1 MKKYLFLMILIINS
15 SVFAKSGFE
24 AIINANIGKSI
35 GIPIGDAGFERKV
48 SFGFDGALTAQL
60 GFLADFNNNMAMS
73 ILGEIGFSHDSFAYK
88 VPNTMYQRNT
98 INNRFTSLQLGVLPK
113 FNINNF
119 SLGLGAGVKIPFH
132 GRIESY
138 TRVSYTESYRHYEKI
153 SFNDIKSI
161 YNQMYVIPYI
171 ELTFDWFFSDIN
183 YTTREFVDT
192 RDLGIG
198 FYLGYNFGPKSKNYI
213 GTDSF
218 DIGLQLS
225 LRFKPAKN

>member
-1 MKKYLFLMILIINS
+1 MKKYLFLMILLINS

-35 GIPIGDAGFERKV
+35 GIPIGDMGFERKV
-48 SFGFDGALTAQL
+48 SFGFDAALTAQL

-73 ILGEIGFSHDSFAYK
+73 ILGEIGFSHDNFSYK
-88 VPNTMYQRNT
+88 LPNTSYQKYRIYNQ
-98 INNRFTSLQLGVLPK
+98 FSSLQLGVLPK

-119 SLGLGAGVKIPFH
+119 SVGLGGGVKIPFH
-132 GRIESY
+132 GRIERYS
-138 TRVSYTESYRHYEKI
+138 RISDTESYRHYKRM
-153 SFNDIKSI
+153 SFNDIKSM
-161 YNQMYVIPYI
+161 YNQMFVIPYI
-171 ELTFDWFFSDIN
+171 KLTFDWFFSDVN
-183 YTTREFVDT
+183 YETKEVIDT
-192 RDLGIG
+192 RDFGVG

-225 LRFKPAKN
+225 VRFKPAKN

>member
-24 AIINANIGKSI
+24 AIINADIGKSI
-35 GIPIGDAGFERKV
+35 GIPIGDVGFERKA

-73 ILGEIGFSHDSFAYK
+73 ILGEIGFSHDSFSYR
-88 VPNTMYQRNT
+88 VPNTVYQRHT
-98 INNRFTSLQLGVLPK
+98 IRNRFTSLQLGVLPK

-119 SLGLGAGVKIPFH
+119 ALGLGAGVKIPFH
-132 GRIESY
+132 GKIETY
-138 TRVSYTESYRHYEKI
+138 TRVSDTESYRHYERI
-153 SFNDIKSI
+153 NFNDIKSI

-171 ELTFDWFFSDIN
+171 KLTFEWFFSDIN
-183 YTTREFVDT
+183 YKTREFVDT

-198 FYLGYNFGPKSKNYI
+198 FYLGYDFGPKSKNYI
-213 GTDSF
+213 GIDSF

>member
-35 GIPIGDAGFERKV
+35 GIPIGAIGADRKT
-48 SFGFDGALTAQL
+48 SFGFDAALTAQL
-60 GFLADFNNNMAMS
+60 GYLADFNNNMAMS
-73 ILGEIGFSHDSFAYK
+73 ILGEIGFSHDSFSYR
-88 VPNTMYQRNT
+88 VPNTIYQRHTVRNQ
-98 INNRFTSLQLGVLPK
+98 FTSLQLGVLPK

-132 GRIESY
+132 GRIETY
-138 TRVSYTESYRHYEKI
+138 TKVSDTESTKYYQKI
-153 SFNDIKSI
+153 NFNDIKSM
-161 YNQMYVIPYI
+161 YNQMFVIPYVK
-171 ELTFDWFFSDIN
+171 LTFDWFFSDIN
-183 YTTREFVDT
+183 YKTREFVDT
-192 RDLGIG
+192 RDFGIG
-198 FYLGYNFGPKSKNYI
+198 FYLGYNFGPKSKTYI

-218 DIGLQLS
+218 DIGLELS

>member
-35 GIPIGDAGFERKV
+35 GIPIGDIGADRKV
-48 SFGFDGALTAQL
+48 SFGFNAALTAQL

-73 ILGEIGFSHDSFAYK
+73 ILGEIGFSHDDFSYR
-88 VPNTMYQRNT
+88 VPNTMYQRYT
-98 INNRFTSLQLGVLPK
+98 IHNQFSSLQLGVLPK

-132 GRIESY
+132 GKIRRY
-138 TRVSYTESYRHYEKI
+138 TRVSDKESYSYYEKI
-153 SFNDIKSI
+153 NFNEIKSI

-171 ELTFDWFFSDIN
+171 KLTFDWFFSDIN
-183 YTTREFVDT
+183 YETREFVDT

-198 FYLGYNFGPKSKNYI
+198 FYLGYNFGPKSRNYI